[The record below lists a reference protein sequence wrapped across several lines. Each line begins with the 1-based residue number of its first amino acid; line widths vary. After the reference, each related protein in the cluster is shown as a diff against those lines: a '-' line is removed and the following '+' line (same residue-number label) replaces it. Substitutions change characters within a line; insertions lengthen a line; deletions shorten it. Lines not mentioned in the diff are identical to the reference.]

1 MTARDIEM
9 IVDADVEHNL
19 YFLLYIIVDSQ
30 VFCLQLDILYDFSLL
45 ISKWMKSTKRTLLN
59 CLLEQGGYKG
69 ILLRFLKSIPFLC
82 L

>member
-30 VFCLQLDILYDFSLL
+30 VFCLQLDILYDFSLP
-45 ISKWMKSTKRTLLN
+45 ISKGMKLTKRTLLN
-59 CLLEQGGYKG
+59 C
-69 ILLRFLKSIPFLC
+69 
-82 L
+82 